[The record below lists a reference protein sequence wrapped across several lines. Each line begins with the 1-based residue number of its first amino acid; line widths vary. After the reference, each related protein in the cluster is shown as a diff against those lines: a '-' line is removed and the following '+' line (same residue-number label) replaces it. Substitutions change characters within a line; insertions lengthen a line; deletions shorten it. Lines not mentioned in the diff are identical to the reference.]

1 MIVGLKVANLLYIY
15 MVLIDNLVQV
25 FYTILTHIS
34 HFRYIDDEV
43 SSIDDIN
50 WGLFTALFIFVQI
63 CWAMLCN
70 VYLRYTDMWGKA

>member
-1 MIVGLKVANLLYIY
+1 
-15 MVLIDNLVQV
+15 MVLINNLVQV

-63 CWAMLCN
+63 SWAMLCILGSQAGAVKPERTN
-70 VYLRYTDMWGKA
+70 KGWW